1 MGSHF
6 LLQRVFPT
14 QGLNQHLIHLLNWQA
29 DSLLS
34 KPSPNQTWIFS
45 LFLSKVN
52 LLTAGWSGG
61 KCSVYC
67 KANQEVR
74 EANVQERPKLPNGFS
89 IQFSSVAQSCL
100 TLCDLMNCACQASLS
115 ITNSLSLPKLMSI
128 ESVMP
133 SNHLTLCYLLLLL
146 PSIFPRTRVFSSESA
161 LSIRWP
167 KFWNF
172 SFNISPSNEQP
183 GLMSFRM
190 DLLDLLAAQGPLKS
204 FLQHHSSK
212 ASILWL
218 SAFFIANS
226 HIHTWLLEKP

>member
-1 MGSHF
+1 MGNHS
-6 LLQRVFPT
+6 LLQGVFPT
-14 QGLNQHLIHLLNWQA
+14 QGLNQHLIHILNWQA

-34 KPSPNQTWIFS
+34 KPSPNQTWICS
-45 LFLSKVN
+45 LFLNKVN
-52 LLTAGWSGG
+52 LLTPGLSGG

-74 EANVQERPKLPNGFS
+74 EVQERPKLPNGFS
-89 IQFSSVAQSCL
+89 IQFSSVTQSCP
-100 TLCDLMNCACQASLS
+100 TLCDLINCACQASLS

-133 SNHLTLCYLLLLL
+133 SNHLTLCHPLLL
-146 PSIFPRTRVFSSESA
+146 PSIFPSTRVFSNEST
-161 LSIRWP
+161 LSIRWL

-190 DLLDLLAAQGPLKS
+190 DLLNLLAAQGPLKS
-204 FLQHHSSK
+204 LLQHHSSK

-226 HIHTWLLEKP
+226 QIHT